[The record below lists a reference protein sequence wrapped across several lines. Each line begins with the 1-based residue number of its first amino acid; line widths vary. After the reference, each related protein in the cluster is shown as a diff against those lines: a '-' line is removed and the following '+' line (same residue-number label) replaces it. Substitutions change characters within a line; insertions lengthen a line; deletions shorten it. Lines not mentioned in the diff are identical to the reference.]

1 MRKRLFVSVITA
13 TAAIMG
19 VFILLGAIKSLDKTN
34 STSITSADTEAD
46 SGNVSTTEAQ
56 NEDTTQNTR
65 YIEKDISDFINESG
79 DTIATRINTPS
90 GYYRLEVDADSFS
103 YYVRNL
109 PVKEDGS
116 DLYLYNGELA
126 SNQTWHVAIID
137 LNETVSALNGTPY
150 VTYVH
155 EYQQCADTVIRVIS
169 DYLYLNKRYEQVSFD
184 FMDGFNCNLG
194 KWVLGY
200 RAIIDY
206 TGAVKTYWEQTA
218 SEDYSYET
226 YWNYLTTVYAY
237 AGTNSLELQTNVK
250 NIDINDIYP
259 GCFFVKGSDYVST
272 SGHAVMVVDVCKN
285 VSTGDVA
292 FLLAEGNTPADEF
305 HIFTNPLHYNDP
317 WFYLSELSDD
327 TIKTPFY
334 EFSLSNCLKYYVMN

>member
-1 MRKRLFVSVITA
+1 
-13 TAAIMG
+13 
-19 VFILLGAIKSLDKTN
+19 
-34 STSITSADTEAD
+34 
-46 SGNVSTTEAQ
+46 
-56 NEDTTQNTR
+56 
-65 YIEKDISDFINESG
+65 
-79 DTIATRINTPS
+79 
-90 GYYRLEVDADSFS
+90 
-103 YYVRNL
+103 
-109 PVKEDGS
+109 
-116 DLYLYNGELA
+116 
-126 SNQTWHVAIID
+126 
-137 LNETVSALNGTPY
+137 
-150 VTYVH
+150 
-155 EYQQCADTVIRVIS
+155 
-169 DYLYLNKRYEQVSFD
+169 
-184 FMDGFNCNLG
+184 MDGFNCNLG

-250 NIDINDIYP
+250 NININDIYP